1 MLSLHAFDRS
11 KIMVL
16 LYFLVINSARS
27 ATTTRHLPVSWTQV
41 LRLDELLLISYVFI

>member
-27 ATTTRHLPVSWTQV
+27 ATTTRHLPVGWT
-41 LRLDELLLISYVFI
+41 RLDELLLISYVFI